1 MACLHRDELVLLP
14 VDKEDRR
21 AVRPSVPGAG
31 RNAMRVGPME
41 CTDHSNQRSIYTS
54 TGGRGRCGRRR
65 LAYPSSCGM
74 RLVSVNSSDATPVS
88 SCSVL
93 MRSSRLFCFCS
104 DRYTES
110 YLWANATAA
119 LQHAVQTAL
128 PCPALHYERARIPAS
143 TGPERMHQCR
153 DCHIRPTCSLHAI
166 HASSCSALCPVAHA
180 FRSPTHI
187 QDRYNSA
194 GDCSGRTASH
204 CAA

>member
-14 VDKEDRR
+14 VNKEDRR
-21 AVRPSVPGAG
+21 AVRPTKG
-31 RNAMRVGPME
+31 RQE
-41 CTDHSNQRSIYTS
+41 CDASWSNGMYRPFES
-54 TGGRGRCGRRR
+54 TLHVYEHGRGRCGRRR

-110 YLWANATAA
+110 YLWANA
-119 LQHAVQTAL
+119 QHCKHAVQTAL
-128 PCPALHYERARIPAS
+128 SCPALHCERARIPAS

-153 DCHIRPTCSLHAI
+153 DCHVRPTCSLRAI